1 MLKNSQTIH
10 FNFWLKIC
18 VINFFIVSVVGVM
31 MRYNMAFSLP
41 GFNHKFMQESHSHF
55 AFYGWVSAGIFLFV
69 TKYLSENFKKINLPK
84 YQYLMI
90 CNQIG
95 SYGMLFTFLYGG
107 YFWLSIVFSSIALF
121 IGFAY
126 FIFLLIDTKSNENP
140 EIIWLKSG
148 AFFATFSAIGI
159 FGLAYFS
166 SKKEELD
173 VLFRAST
180 YFYLHYQYNGFFLFS
195 CIGLLLISL
204 KKIGIEIKEKLNKT
218 IFFLLFFGC
227 FFGYGLSVLWI
238 EMNSVLYGFFVV
250 ISVIQFFGAILF
262 LNWIRKTNLFKNQN
276 FIQKLLL
283 SIFGFAFILKFLLQS
298 LSAIP
303 ALGVFAFSNIN
314 IVIAYLHLVLL
325 MGISLF
331 LIWKIVQMKEI
342 EFNKLLK
349 FSILLLV
356 FGIVCNEIVL
366 GLSGTFSIFYIPFL
380 TAKNW
385 LLFASVVIMISIL
398 TFIQSLKIENK

>member
-1 MLKNSQTIH
+1 MKN

-18 VINFFIVSVVGVM
+18 VFNFFVVSVVGVM

-69 TKYLSENFKKINLPK
+69 TKYLSENYPKINLKK

-90 CNQIG
+90 SNQIG

-107 YFWLSIVFSSIALF
+107 YFWLSIVLSSIALF
-121 IGFAY
+121 TGFAY
-126 FIFLLIDTKSNENP
+126 FIFLLIDTKSNKNP
-140 EIIWLKSG
+140 EIMWLKSG

-166 SKKEELD
+166 SKKEEFD

-180 YFYLHYQYNGFFLFS
+180 YFYLHYQYNGFFIFS

-204 KKIGIEIKEKLNKT
+204 KKLGIEIEEKLNKT
-218 IFFLLFFGC
+218 IFYLLFFGC
-227 FFGYGLSVLWI
+227 FLGYGLSILWI
-238 EMNSVLYGFFVV
+238 EMNPIFYGFFIL
-250 ISVIQFFGAILF
+250 ISIVQLFGAILF
-262 LNWIRKTNLFKNQN
+262 LNCIRKTDLFNNQN
-276 FIQKLLL
+276 FIQKLLI
-283 SIFGFAFILKFLLQS
+283 SVFGFAFILKFLLQG

-303 ALGVFAFSNIN
+303 ALGVFAFININ

-331 LIWKIVQMKEI
+331 LIWKILQLVEI

-366 GLSGTFSIFYIPFL
+366 ALSGIFSIFYIPFL
-380 TAKNW
+380 SAKYW
-385 LLFASVVIMISIL
+385 LLFVSVVIMFSIGI
-398 TFIQSLKIENK
+398 FIKSLKLTDIL

>member
-1 MLKNSQTIH
+1 MKN

-18 VINFFIVSVVGVM
+18 VFNFFVVSVVGVM

-69 TKYLSENFKKINLPK
+69 TKYLSENYPKINLKK

-90 CNQIG
+90 SNQIG

-107 YFWLSIVFSSIALF
+107 YFWLSIVLSSIALF
-121 IGFAY
+121 TGFAY
-126 FIFLLIDTKSNENP
+126 FIFLLIDTKSNKNP
-140 EIIWLKSG
+140 EIMWLKSG

-166 SKKEELD
+166 SKKEEFD
-173 VLFRAST
+173 VLFRACT
-180 YFYLHYQYNGFFLFS
+180 YFYLHYQYNGFFIFS

-204 KKIGIEIKEKLNKT
+204 KKLGIEIEEKLNKT
-218 IFFLLFFGC
+218 IFYLLFFGC
-227 FFGYGLSVLWI
+227 FLGYGLSILWI
-238 EMNSVLYGFFVV
+238 EMNPIFYGFFIL
-250 ISVIQFFGAILF
+250 ISIDQLFGAILF
-262 LNWIRKTNLFKNQN
+262 LNCIRKTDLFNNQN
-276 FIQKLLL
+276 FIQKLLI
-283 SIFGFAFILKFLLQS
+283 SVFGFAFILKFLLQG

-303 ALGVFAFSNIN
+303 ALGVFAFININ

-331 LIWKIVQMKEI
+331 LIWKILQLVEI

-366 GLSGTFSIFYIPFL
+366 ALSGIFSIFYIPFL
-380 TAKNW
+380 SAKYW
-385 LLFASVVIMISIL
+385 LLFVSVVIMFSIGI
-398 TFIQSLKIENK
+398 FIKSLKLN

>member
-1 MLKNSQTIH
+1 MKN

-18 VINFFIVSVVGVM
+18 VFNFFVVSVVGVM

-69 TKYLSENFKKINLPK
+69 TKYLSENYPKINLKK

-90 CNQIG
+90 SNQIG

-121 IGFAY
+121 TGFAY
-126 FIFLLIDTKSNENP
+126 FIFLLIDTKSNKNP
-140 EIIWLKSG
+140 EIMWLKSG

-166 SKKEELD
+166 SKKEEFD

-180 YFYLHYQYNGFFLFS
+180 YFYLHYQYNGFFIFS

-204 KKIGIEIKEKLNKT
+204 KKLGIEIEEKLNNT
-218 IFFLLFFGC
+218 IFYLLFFGC
-227 FFGYGLSVLWI
+227 FLGYGLSILWI
-238 EMNSVLYGFFVV
+238 EMNPIFYGFFIL
-250 ISVIQFFGAILF
+250 ISIVQLFGAILF
-262 LNWIRKTNLFKNQN
+262 LNWIRKTDLFNNQN
-276 FIQKLLL
+276 FIQKLLI
-283 SIFGFAFILKFLLQS
+283 SVFGFAFILKFLLQG

-331 LIWKIVQMKEI
+331 LIWKILQLVEI

-366 GLSGTFSIFYIPFL
+366 ALSGIFSIFYIPFL
-380 TAKNW
+380 SAKYW
-385 LLFASVVIMISIL
+385 LLFVSVVIMISIGI
-398 TFIQSLKIENK
+398 FIKSLKLN

>member
-1 MLKNSQTIH
+1 MKN

-18 VINFFIVSVVGVM
+18 VFNFFVVSVVGVM

-69 TKYLSENFKKINLPK
+69 TKYLSENYPKINLKK

-90 CNQIG
+90 SNQIG

-107 YFWLSIVFSSIALF
+107 YFWLSIVLSSIALF
-121 IGFAY
+121 TGFAY
-126 FIFLLIDTKSNENP
+126 FIFLLIDTKGKRNP

-148 AFFATFSAIGI
+148 AFFATISAIGI

-166 SKKEELD
+166 TKKDEFD

-180 YFYLHYQYNGFFLFS
+180 YFYLHYQYNGFFIFS

-204 KKIGIEIKEKLNKT
+204 KKLGIEIEEKLNKT
-218 IFFLLFFGC
+218 IFYLLFFGC
-227 FFGYGLSVLWI
+227 FLGYGLSILWI
-238 EMNSVLYGFFVV
+238 EMNPIFYGFFIL
-250 ISVIQFFGAILF
+250 ISIVQLFGAILF
-262 LNWIRKTNLFKNQN
+262 LNWIRKTDLFNNQN
-276 FIQKLLL
+276 FIQKLLI
-283 SIFGFAFILKFLLQS
+283 SVFGFAFILKFLLQG

-303 ALGVFAFSNIN
+303 ALGIFAFSNIN

-331 LIWKIVQMKEI
+331 LIWKILQLVEI

-366 GLSGTFSIFYIPFL
+366 ALSGIFSIFYIPFL
-380 TAKNW
+380 SAKYW
-385 LLFASVVIMISIL
+385 LLFVSVVIMFSIGI
-398 TFIQSLKIENK
+398 FIKSLKLN

>member
-1 MLKNSQTIH
+1 MKN

-18 VINFFIVSVVGVM
+18 VFNFFVVSVIGVM

-41 GFNHKFMQESHSHF
+41 GFNHKFMKESHSHF

-69 TKYLSENFKKINLPK
+69 TKYLSENFKKINLAK

-90 CNQIG
+90 SNQIG

-121 IGFAY
+121 TGFAY
-126 FIFLLIDTKSNENP
+126 YIFLLIDTKLNKNL

-148 AFFATFSAIGI
+148 AFFAIFSAIGI

-166 SKKEELD
+166 SKKEEFD

-204 KKIGIEIKEKLNKT
+204 KKIGIEIEEKLNKT
-218 IFFLLFFGC
+218 IFYLLFFGC

-238 EMNSVLYGFFVV
+238 EMNPIFYGFFTL

-262 LNWIRKTNLFKNQN
+262 LKWIRKTNLYKNEN
-276 FIQKLLL
+276 LIQKLLL
-283 SIFGFAFILKFLLQS
+283 SVFGFAFILKFLLQS

-303 ALGVFAFSNIN
+303 SLGVFAFNNIN

-331 LIWKIVQMKEI
+331 LIWKILQLKEI
-342 EFNKLLK
+342 KFNKLFK
-349 FSILLLV
+349 FGVLLLV

-366 GLSGTFSIFYIPFL
+366 VLSGTFSIFFIPFL
-380 TAKNW
+380 SAKYC
-385 LLFASVVIMISIL
+385 LLFASIVIMVSIVI
-398 TFIQSLKIENK
+398 FIKSLKLN

>member
-1 MLKNSQTIH
+1 MKN

-18 VINFFIVSVVGVM
+18 VFNFFVVSAVGVM
-31 MRYNMAFSLP
+31 MRYNMAFSLS

-69 TKYLSENFKKINLPK
+69 TKYLSENFKKINLAK

-107 YFWLSIVFSSIALF
+107 YFWLSIVFASIALF
-121 IGFAY
+121 TGFAY

-166 SKKEELD
+166 SKKEEFD

-218 IFFLLFFGC
+218 IFYLLFFGC

-238 EMNSVLYGFFVV
+238 EMNSVLYGFFVL
-250 ISVIQFFGAILF
+250 ISVIQFFGAIPF
-262 LNWIRKTNLFKNQN
+262 LNWIRKTNIFKRQN

-283 SIFGFAFILKFLLQS
+283 CVFGFAFILKFILQS
-298 LSAIP
+298 LSVIP
-303 ALGVFAFSNIN
+303 SLGIFAFSNIN

-325 MGISLF
+325 MGVSLF
-331 LIWKIVQMKEI
+331 LVWRILQNRMI
-342 EFNKLLK
+342 KLNLVLK
-349 FSILLLV
+349 FSVLLMV
-356 FGIVCNEIVL
+356 FGIICNEFIL
-366 GLSGTFSIFYIPFL
+366 ALSGIFSIFYIPFL
-380 TAKNW
+380 SSKYW

>member
-1 MLKNSQTIH
+1 MKN

-18 VINFFIVSVVGVM
+18 VFNFFVVSVVGVM

-41 GFNHKFMQESHSHF
+41 GFTHKFMQESHSHF

-69 TKYLSENFKKINLPK
+69 TKYLSENYPKINLKK

-90 CNQIG
+90 SNQIG

-107 YFWLSIVFSSIALF
+107 YFWLSIVLSSIALF
-121 IGFAY
+121 TGFAY
-126 FIFLLIDTKSNENP
+126 FIFLLIDTKSNKNP
-140 EIIWLKSG
+140 EIMWLKSG

-166 SKKEELD
+166 SKKEEFD

-180 YFYLHYQYNGFFLFS
+180 YFYLHYQYNGFFIFS

-204 KKIGIEIKEKLNKT
+204 KKLGIEIEEKLNKT
-218 IFFLLFFGC
+218 IFYLLFFGC
-227 FFGYGLSVLWI
+227 FLGYGLSILWI
-238 EMNSVLYGFFVV
+238 EMNPIFYGFFIL
-250 ISVIQFFGAILF
+250 ISIVQLFGAILF
-262 LNWIRKTNLFKNQN
+262 LNWIRKTDLFNNQN
-276 FIQKLLL
+276 FVQKLLI
-283 SIFGFAFILKFLLQS
+283 SVFGFAFILKFLLQG

-303 ALGVFAFSNIN
+303 ALGVFAFININ

-331 LIWKIVQMKEI
+331 LIWKILQLVEI

-366 GLSGTFSIFYIPFL
+366 ALSGIFSIFYIPFL
-380 TAKNW
+380 SAKYW
-385 LLFASVVIMISIL
+385 LLLVSVVIMISIGI
-398 TFIQSLKIENK
+398 FIKSLKLN

>member
-1 MLKNSQTIH
+1 MKN

-18 VINFFIVSVVGVM
+18 VFNFFVVSVVGVM

-69 TKYLSENFKKINLPK
+69 TKYLSENYPKINLKK

-90 CNQIG
+90 SNQIG

-121 IGFAY
+121 TGFAY
-126 FIFLLIDTKSNENP
+126 FIFLLIDTKSNKNP
-140 EIIWLKSG
+140 EIMWLKSG

-166 SKKEELD
+166 SKKEEFD

-180 YFYLHYQYNGFFLFS
+180 YFYLHYQYNGFFIFS

-204 KKIGIEIKEKLNKT
+204 IKLRIEIEEKLNKT
-218 IFFLLFFGC
+218 IFYLLFFGC
-227 FFGYGLSVLWI
+227 FLGYGLSILWI
-238 EMNSVLYGFFVV
+238 EMNPIFYGFFIL
-250 ISVIQFFGAILF
+250 ISIVQLFGAILF
-262 LNWIRKTNLFKNQN
+262 LNWIRKTDLFNNQN
-276 FIQKLLL
+276 FIQKLLI
-283 SIFGFAFILKFLLQS
+283 SVFGFAFILKFLLQG

-303 ALGVFAFSNIN
+303 ALGVFAFININ

-331 LIWKIVQMKEI
+331 LIWKILQLVEI

-366 GLSGTFSIFYIPFL
+366 ALSGIFSIFYIPFL
-380 TAKNW
+380 SAKYW
-385 LLFASVVIMISIL
+385 LLFVSVVIMFSIGI
-398 TFIQSLKIENK
+398 FIKSLKLN

>member
-1 MLKNSQTIH
+1 MKN

-18 VINFFIVSVVGVM
+18 VFNFFVVSVIGVM

-69 TKYLSENFKKINLPK
+69 TKYLSENFPKINLAK

-90 CNQIG
+90 SNQIG

-121 IGFAY
+121 TGFAY
-126 FIFLLIDTKSNENP
+126 FIFLLIDTKSNKNP
-140 EIIWLKSG
+140 EIMWLKSG

-166 SKKEELD
+166 SKKEEFD

-180 YFYLHYQYNGFFLFS
+180 YFYLHYQYNGFFIFS

-204 KKIGIEIKEKLNKT
+204 IKLRIEIEEKLNKT
-218 IFFLLFFGC
+218 IFYLLFFGC
-227 FFGYGLSVLWI
+227 FLGYGLSILWI
-238 EMNSVLYGFFVV
+238 EMNPIFYGFFIL
-250 ISVIQFFGAILF
+250 ISIVQLFGAILF
-262 LNWIRKTNLFKNQN
+262 LNCIRKTDLFNNQN
-276 FIQKLLL
+276 FIQKLLI
-283 SIFGFAFILKFLLQS
+283 SVFGFAFILKFLLQG

-303 ALGVFAFSNIN
+303 ALGIFAFSNIN

-331 LIWKIVQMKEI
+331 LIWKILQLVEI

-366 GLSGTFSIFYIPFL
+366 ALSGIFSIFYIPFL
-380 TAKNW
+380 SAKYW
-385 LLFASVVIMISIL
+385 LLFVSVVIMFSIGI
-398 TFIQSLKIENK
+398 FIKSLKLN